1 MDKRKFN
8 GISGWVIFF
17 SSLVLAGL
25 WLAVYSVRT
34 YQLQREISSLRYP
47 VQTFEYDAEKAQ
59 EVSSV
64 KVVLNDVEYDLDDV
78 TWSELPE
85 VVQVHV
91 YYGDGYNIVKKA
103 YIVRDDVYEVSYED
117 NAYGRFV
124 LPRDI

>member
-1 MDKRKFN
+1 M
-8 GISGWVIFF
+8 
-17 SSLVLAGL
+17 
-25 WLAVYSVRT
+25 
-34 YQLQREISSLRYP
+34 RYP

>member
-1 MDKRKFN
+1 MNKRKFN

-17 SSLVLAGL
+17 SGLVLAGL
-25 WLAVYSVRT
+25 WLVVYSVRT
-34 YQLQREISSLRYP
+34 YQLQREISSLKYP
-47 VQTFEYDAEKAQ
+47 VQTFEYDVEKAQ

-103 YIVRDDVYEVSYED
+103 YIVRDDVDEVSYED